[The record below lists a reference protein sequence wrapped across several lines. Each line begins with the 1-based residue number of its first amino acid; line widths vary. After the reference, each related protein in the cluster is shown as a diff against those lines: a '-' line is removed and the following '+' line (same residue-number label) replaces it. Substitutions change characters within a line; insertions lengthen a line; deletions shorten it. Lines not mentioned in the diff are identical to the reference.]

1 MSSSVWWCLV
11 QKCLFLFVSISGHA
25 RAHRQSLCAGV
36 SDVWFRK
43 GSFSSFW
50 YNKFKFCSF
59 PSIFGVWCPW
69 CHIVRGVKLSVFA
82 YGVKLSWF
90 QIFRCQIVC
99 GVNLSYRKG
108 EKTSQFF
115 HFNNNFQFWKFAK
128 VYFCEVFLKCI
139 LGFTSLLFSV
149 AKHVVVDI
157 QMTPS

>member
-1 MSSSVWWCLV
+1 M
-11 QKCLFLFVSISGHA
+11 VS
-25 RAHRQSLCAGV
+25 
-36 SDVWFRK
+36 
-43 GSFSSFW
+43 
-50 YNKFKFCSF
+50 N
-59 PSIFGVWCPW
+59 CPW

-99 GVNLSYRKG
+99 GVKFSYRKG

-115 HFNNNFQFWKFAK
+115 HFNNNFQFRKFAK

-157 QMTPS
+157 QMTPSETWNFIFSVLSVKRFLNVKADIIRQGTTDDGAHLMLPTQCNIQCSTQSIPVQWVSV